1 VNVAD
6 SSAWLE
12 YLGDGPNAEKFAA
25 AIEDPDSLVVPTIV
39 LFEVF
44 KRTKQLLGEA
54 AAFEASGL
62 LLQGNVVDLSAG
74 LALDAAVLSAEFGLP
89 MADSVILA
97 TAQAQEATLW
107 TQDAHFRGFANREFL
122 EKR

>member
-1 VNVAD
+1 MNVID

-12 YLGDGPNAEKFAA
+12 YLEDGPNAAEFAA

-44 KRTKQLLGEA
+44 KRTRQLLGEA
-54 AAFEASGL
+54 AAFEAAGL
-62 LLQGNVVDLSAG
+62 LLQGHVVELSAG
-74 LALDAAVLSAEFGLP
+74 LALDAASLSSELGLP

-97 TAQAQEATLW
+97 TAQAPDTTLW
-107 TQDAHFRGFANREFL
+107 TQDAHFKDFANVEYRE
-122 EKR
+122 RR

>member
-1 VNVAD
+1 MNVVD

-12 YLGDGPNAEKFAA
+12 YLGDGPNAQEFTD
-25 AIEDPDSLVVPTIV
+25 AIEDPASLVVPTIV

-44 KRTKQLLGEA
+44 KRTQQLLGEA
-54 AAFEASGL
+54 AAFEATGL
-62 LLQGNVVDLSAG
+62 LLQGTVVDLSAG
-74 LALDAAVLSAEFGLP
+74 LALDAASLSSEFGLP

-97 TAQAQEATLW
+97 TAQAHKATLW
-107 TQDAHFRGFANREFL
+107 TQDAHFKDFTTVEYR